1 MQPKVTLYIAMSL
14 DGKINGFEINKIVY
28 RELES
33 EINFDTV
40 VMDVD
45 TFRTH
50 HVIFEETGDN
60 FNQLLVLPDN
70 KGIIP
75 RNILQEVSSLVN
87 VLVLCSR
94 STPQD
99 YLNFLEESDIK
110 YMIVGYDEVNLA
122 TAFEELNIHFG
133 VKKIAVHA
141 DGILNGEL
149 LEDDLV
155 EEISVFMHPI
165 LVGATNDAVYIPKDI
180 ENQNLDL
187 RLLDMKEM
195 ENEIICLNYRIMK
208 YKF

>member
-50 HVIFEETGDN
+50 HVIFEETGGN